1 VSAGAC
7 PPVGEGRR
15 IRDPEASASGSC
27 PLGPPDSRSDIESIG
42 RPIETI
48 ENRFPKRGDVVEVDR
63 GGALRNATHKVERLE
78 AGRDVPMDQ
87 KSRWIRNRDGSG
99 IEMDQESYPVTG
111 ADIYGVTE
119 EETRPEE
126 AIRALS
132 ETPAV
137 RAERFEGVHR
147 LPRA

>member
-27 PLGPPDSRSDIESIG
+27 PRGPPDSQINIEDIG

-48 ENRFPKRGDVVEVDR
+48 EDRFPKRGEVVEADE
-63 GGALRNATHKVERLE
+63 GGALCPETHKVEWLE

-87 KSRWIRNRDGSG
+87 KSR
-99 IEMDQESYPVTG
+99 
-111 ADIYGVTE
+111 
-119 EETRPEE
+119 
-126 AIRALS
+126 
-132 ETPAV
+132 
-137 RAERFEGVHR
+137 
-147 LPRA
+147 